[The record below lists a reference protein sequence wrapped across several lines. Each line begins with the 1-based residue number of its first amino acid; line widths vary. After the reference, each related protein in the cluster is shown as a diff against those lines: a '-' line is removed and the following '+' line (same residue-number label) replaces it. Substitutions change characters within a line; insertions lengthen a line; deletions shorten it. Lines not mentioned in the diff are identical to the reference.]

1 MSIES
6 EATKF
11 KTLFKQHLNGAK
23 TAQIRYVSCK
33 AVDWDNRIMEATDE
47 DGLEYYHIACG
58 LGAVVMKPAV
68 GSDCV
73 IAIMEDEESVAVL
86 LQADEVEE
94 ILFRNG
100 ENGGLT
106 ITPKL
111 VEELEKTNDLL
122 EALIQV
128 L

>member
-1 MSIES
+1 
-6 EATKF
+6 
-11 KTLFKQHLNGAK
+11 
-23 TAQIRYVSCK
+23 
-33 AVDWDNRIMEATDE
+33 
-47 DGLEYYHIACG
+47 
-58 LGAVVMKPAV
+58 MKPVV
-68 GSDCV
+68 GSDCI

-86 LQADEVEE
+86 MQADEVEE